1 MSCFRL
7 CVSEQAEVYL
17 GQAFRWHRRGTL
29 AAGTC
34 SWQACVGVR
43 CRWRGPPAP
52 SAKPAGL
59 QVLLRPAEDEP
70 GQRHPAA
77 GTRHARH
84 TPDPALAYLILA
96 VTGGR
101 VLSVLQMRKL
111 RHEAVG
117 TLFRSQCMESRNP
130 KPSSL
135 TSSRSPKD
143 RAGRSSSWAG
153 PGTPGSPREPP
164 GAPRT
169 HTHAQRARP
178 GPAHLPLSMVLT
190 RGPRLLICGSPR
202 GQTDGP

>member
-70 GQRHPAA
+70 GQRQPAA
-77 GTRHARH
+77 GTRPAPH
-84 TPDPALAYLILA
+84 TRPGSCIFNPRCHRRKGSA
-96 VTGGR
+96 
-101 VLSVLQMRKL
+101 SVLQMRKL

-117 TLFRSQCMESRNP
+117 TLFQSQCMESRNP
-130 KPSSL
+130 KPSSP
-135 TSSRSPKD
+135 TSSRPPKD
-143 RAGRSSSWAG
+143 RAGRSSSREG

-164 GAPRT
+164 PLART
-169 HTHAQRARP
+169 RMRSAS
-178 GPAHLPLSMVLT
+178 GPA
-190 RGPRLLICGSPR
+190 RLACLCPWS
-202 GQTDGP
+202 